1 MYLNNIWVS
10 YYVNIL
16 HKIPTMWRPKKKI
29 PLHERIKEARLEKN
43 FWLDEMSK
51 KADVSY
57 VTYGKIESG
66 VTDNLVRI
74 ARALWKSVDELT
86 QDMYLEDK

>member
-1 MYLNNIWVS
+1 
-10 YYVNIL
+10 
-16 HKIPTMWRPKKKI
+16 MWRPRKKI
-29 PLHERIKEARLEKN
+29 PLHERIKEARLENN
-43 FWLDEMSK
+43 FWLDEISK

-57 VTYGKIESG
+57 VTYGKIENG
-66 VTDNLVRI
+66 ATDNPTARNLVRI